1 MLKGTKLY
9 SILFNKC
16 PRCQEGDFFVS
27 QSAYNLKQFD
37 KMHEQ
42 CSHCKLRYSPEPGF
56 FTGALYVSYAYYVAF
71 IISSF
76 VLCYTILDI
85 NLDYYL
91 IGLIPS
97 LIALTPFFFRLARR
111 TWINF
116 FVDYRPAL
124 AKDNTKAP
132 AKTTESQVLQ

>member
-1 MLKGTKLY
+1 MLKGSKLY

-27 QSAYNLKQFD
+27 KSAYNLKQFD
-37 KMHEQ
+37 KMHET
-42 CSHCKLRYSPEPGF
+42 CSHCHLRYSPEPGF
-56 FTGALYVSYAYYVAF
+56 FTGAMYVSYAYYVAF

-76 VLCYTILDI
+76 VLFYTILDI

-91 IGLIPS
+91 VVLLPS
-97 LIALTPFFFRLARR
+97 LVILTPFFFRLARR

-116 FVDYRPAL
+116 FVDYRPEL
-124 AKDNTKAP
+124 TKPEANP
-132 AKTTESQVLQ
+132 VKATAHSEVLP

>member
-27 QSAYNLKQFD
+27 KSAYNLKQFD

-42 CSHCKLRYSPEPGF
+42 CSHCNLRYSPEPGF
-56 FTGALYVSYAYYVAF
+56 FTGAMYVSYAYYVAF

-76 VLCYTILDI
+76 VLWYAILDL

-91 IGLIPS
+91 VGLIPS

-116 FVDYRPAL
+116 FVDYRPEL
-124 AKDNTKAP
+124 AKDNAKTP

>member
-16 PRCQEGDFFVS
+16 PRCQEGDVFVS
-27 QSAYNLKQFD
+27 KSAYNLKQFD

-42 CSHCKLRYSPEPGF
+42 CSHCHLRYEREPGF

-76 VLCYTILDI
+76 VLFYAILNV

-91 IGLIPS
+91 AFLLPS
-97 LIALTPFFFRLARR
+97 LIILTPFFFRLARR
-111 TWINF
+111 TWLNF
-116 FVDYRPAL
+116 FVNYHPEF
-124 AKDNTKAP
+124 AKDNQTEVVKTPNSP
-132 AKTTESQVLQ
+132 AM

>member
-27 QSAYNLKQFD
+27 KSAYKLKQFD
-37 KMHEQ
+37 KMHEE
-42 CSHCKLRYSPEPGF
+42 CSHCQLRYNREPGF
-56 FTGALYVSYAYYVAF
+56 FTGAMYVSYAYYVAF

-76 VLCYTILDI
+76 VLFYAILDI
-85 NLDYYL
+85 DLDYYL
-91 IGLIPS
+91 VFLLPS
-97 LIALTPFFFRLARR
+97 LVLLTPFFFRLARR

-116 FVDYRPAL
+116 FEDYRPEF
-124 AKDNTKAP
+124 AKDNTKAIV
-132 AKTTESQVLQ
+132 TTTSESPVL

>member
-1 MLKGTKLY
+1 MLKGTKLN

-27 QSAYNLKQFD
+27 KSAYNLKQFD
-37 KMHEQ
+37 KMHEE
-42 CSHCKLRYSPEPGF
+42 CSHCHLRYSPEPGF
-56 FTGALYVSYAYYVAF
+56 FTGAMYVSYAYYVAF

-76 VLCYTILDI
+76 VLFYAILDI

-91 IGLIPS
+91 IVLLPS
-97 LIALTPFFFRLARR
+97 LIILTPFFFRLARR

-116 FVDYRPAL
+116 FVNYRPEMARMAGNSLQMKANSKAL
-124 AKDNTKAP
+124 
-132 AKTTESQVLQ
+132 Q